1 MLTPDDA
8 RHALSRLFRRKPVA
22 DLDALLAALETHSR
36 MSVFRRL
43 SAIGYYSSYS
53 HTGRYYTLQNIP
65 QFDREGLW
73 QYNGIGFSRH
83 GSLKSTV
90 EHLVDEAEAGRTHHE
105 LQVRLRVRVHN
116 TLLELVRDRRI
127 GRQPLAEK
135 MGFQLLP
142 QFLYVSPDPDRGNA
156 QLTLRR
162 QQDEGT
168 AMAIVEAP
176 LAVVVDVLLAVIQS
190 GRMQLDT
197 GRVAER
203 LAARGLSVSADQIED
218 IFQRY
223 ELKKTAR
230 SRSRHSPH

>member
-1 MLTPDDA
+1 MLSPDAA
-8 RHALSRLFRRKPVA
+8 RHALSRLFRRRPVA
-22 DLDALLAALETHSR
+22 DLDALSAALDTHSR

-65 QFDREGLW
+65 QFDRDGLCHFE
-73 QYNGIGFSRH
+73 GIGFSRH

-90 EHLVDEAEAGRTHHE
+90 EQVVEQAEAGRTHNE
-105 LQVRLRVRVHN
+105 LQVRLLVRVHN
-116 TLLELVRDRRI
+116 TLLELVRDSRI
-127 GRQPLAEK
+127 GRQPVA
-135 MGFQLLP
+135 G
-142 QFLYVSPDPDRGNA
+142 QFLYVSADPERGNA

-168 AMAIVEAP
+168 AMAIVEPP

-223 ELKKTAR
+223 ELKKTAL

>member
-90 EHLVDEAEAGRTHHE
+90 EH
-105 LQVRLRVRVHN
+105 
-116 TLLELVRDRRI
+116 LLELVRDRRI